1 MTMMIHIVRSVVVMT
16 AALVVLGSGGSG
28 SSKSAVVSAWTAS
41 NHQHNTNTNTNN
53 NNAVHHNNP
62 RTILSTSSS
71 RGARL
76 SMASSAAAAGAGT
89 AEVMPLPNG
98 SLVALATPMTTTGEV
113 DTTTLRALL
122 RWHKAEGTKGVV
134 ILGTTGEA
142 STLSV
147 AEKHTIMEITCDE
160 LKGTIPIVVGTGTID
175 TKSTIAAT
183 LEAQR
188 YGADAALVVTPY
200 YVKPSQ
206 QGLIAHFTAVA
217 DAVEQQLPIIL
228 YNVPGRTGVDLSVE
242 STVTLAQHP
251 MIQGIKDATGDNNR
265 VEPFNTLIGTTQ
277 QNTNPKKP
285 EFKLYSG
292 EDGMAREFVAKG
304 GHGVISVTANVA
316 PKRVSQI
323 MELAG
328 SASMTT
334 STSTTVEAN
343 LAKAK
348 ALDQS
353 LQSLHRDL
361 FCEANPI
368 PVKWA
373 LYKMGKT
380 QDGIRLPLTV
390 LGTEYHARIEAALL
404 QGACI
409 ESTECDGKGADCVP
423 SAISYGW
430 PAQAV
435 LLQGQLFDTGLIN
448 QVLELIEKRGGDFEI
463 TNFSVQPNDQF
474 SNADF
479 NFKRPSS
486 VAMNIMAVD
495 ATALTDIVQRL
506 QSLVDVIES
515 ADGVLTVITAEDGD
529 VPDNNEE

>member
-1 MTMMIHIVRSVVVMT
+1 
-16 AALVVLGSGGSG
+16 
-28 SSKSAVVSAWTAS
+28 
-41 NHQHNTNTNTNN
+41 
-53 NNAVHHNNP
+53 
-62 RTILSTSSS
+62 
-71 RGARL
+71 
-76 SMASSAAAAGAGT
+76 MASASAAGAAAGAAGA

-98 SLVALATPMTTTGEV
+98 SLVALATPMTTSGEV

-217 DAVEQQLPIIL
+217 DAVDQQLPIIL

-265 VEPFNTLIGTTQ
+265 VEPFNTLIGNT
-277 QNTNPKKP
+277 QNTNTKKP

-328 SASMTT
+328 SASTTT

-515 ADGVLTVITAEDGD
+515 ADGVLTVITAEDGG